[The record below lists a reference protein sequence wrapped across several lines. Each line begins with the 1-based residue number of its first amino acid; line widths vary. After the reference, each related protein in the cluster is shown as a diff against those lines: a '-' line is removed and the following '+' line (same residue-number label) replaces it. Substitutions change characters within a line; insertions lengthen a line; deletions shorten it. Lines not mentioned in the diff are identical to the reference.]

1 VVFLND
7 EQVVREIGILHEMKC
22 SPSAPED
29 VPNLLVAERHVETH
43 FGLKRKVDIYLI
55 YSDYI
60 FNEILVRT
68 LMQGGECQ
76 LTKRTVV
83 SIC

>member
-1 VVFLND
+1 MAVSLND
-7 EQVVREIGILHEMKC
+7 KQVVREIGILHEIEC
-22 SPSAPED
+22 SPSASEN

-43 FGLKRKVDIYLI
+43 LGPKRKVDIYLI

-68 LMQGGECQ
+68 LIRGGGCQ
-76 LTKRTVV
+76 LT
-83 SIC
+83 SY